1 MRAHHHDAYGYIPP
15 KQIFIMGLFAHAMT
29 DSSHFAPLF
38 AVGVLHVRTF
48 QVTEVSIVD
57 GQLFGNVH
65 DGHRKVVETVP
76 TRIVHFFDNM

>member
-1 MRAHHHDAYGYIPP
+1 
-15 KQIFIMGLFAHAMT
+15 MT
-29 DSSHFAPLF
+29 DSTYFAPLF
-38 AVGVLHVRTF
+38 AVRVLHILTL

-57 GQLFGNVH
+57 GELFGNVH

>member
-1 MRAHHHDAYGYIPP
+1 MTAHHHDTYGYVPP

-57 GQLFGNVH
+57 CQLFGNVH

>member
-1 MRAHHHDAYGYIPP
+1 
-15 KQIFIMGLFAHAMT
+15 MT

-57 GQLFGNVH
+57 GQLFGNVR